1 MNQSLSTVNRPFFH
15 LLSFRI
21 LIVLAY
27 QTVAVVAGWHIYEL
41 THDALSLGLVG
52 LAEVIPY
59 FLLALFAGHAIDHYS
74 RKMFGVAASVL
85 LVINALMLAAVSAGV
100 IRGNP
105 VVWIYA
111 AIAVGGVARAFI
123 SPTYSAVFAQVL
135 PRHLYAKGSA
145 VGSSVFQLGLVT
157 GPALGGIMV
166 ATLGKTAS
174 YGIAAMFCVAA
185 ALALFSIRV
194 EKRPP
199 IQSAP
204 LFSSI
209 SEGLRFVL
217 GNRIVLGAQML
228 DMFAVL
234 FGGAVS
240 LLPAFVKDVF
250 HAGPELLGLLR
261 AAPALGGMAT
271 GLLLSRYLIRFNNG
285 QWLLGAVAGFGLCI
299 IGFALSGQIWIAA
312 LFLLLSG
319 ICDGV
324 SVVTRTTIVQLAT
337 PDAIRGRVAAI
348 NGIFIGSSNE
358 LGAFESG
365 LVARLMGLV
374 PSVVFGGVMTL
385 VVVVLTG
392 RIAPELRRLDLQ
404 QLD

>member
-166 ATLGKTAS
+166 ATLGKTTS

-199 IQSAP
+199 TQSAP

-271 GLLLSRYLIRFNNG
+271 GLLLSRYPIRFNNG

-385 VVVVLTG
+385 VVVALTG
-392 RIAPELRRLDLQ
+392 KIAPELRRLDLQ